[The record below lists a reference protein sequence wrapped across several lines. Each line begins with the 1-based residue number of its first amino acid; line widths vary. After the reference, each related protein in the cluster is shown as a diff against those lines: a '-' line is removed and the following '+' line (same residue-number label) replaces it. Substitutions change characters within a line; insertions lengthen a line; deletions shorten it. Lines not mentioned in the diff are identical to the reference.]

1 MTKLNQESK
10 MSNNSSKVREA
21 IDTLSTYILELT
33 RNYNENNSHSD
44 LHQFLNEIQKELKR
58 LQRAFET
65 RRFFVVTIGALK
77 AGKSTLINALT
88 GYKVSPAG
96 TGAETTKKCSIIM
109 SADDEHQEGITLY
122 RYKKTSSQELN
133 GEERRVTCE
142 KATRSLMDYLKGIC
156 DWNDEF
162 CDFERKTYPLRGHGL
177 DPANSMDNLEYIL
190 TSSDFSGLQQFRDY
204 MLAEIRI
211 RIAPDKR
218 SVLSQNV
225 AIIDMPGLD
234 GTLAGVDSDD
244 VNPAGNPVNFL
255 PKFSHLFLLVQSSI
269 SGLNRTTA
277 SKLKEWQAGKKSTPV
292 YLVFNIINSKSDWC
306 NDQSIKQESEER
318 QRRALAELKQQKVFF
333 RDCYTVNAA
342 KAWEACQRDE
352 YEQCWKPGITEIGLR
367 QASDIEVLIEALQ
380 KDFTEQT
387 DRIIQEDA
395 VNGVSNALRK
405 FIERANALKDK
416 ASINRDTLNDERD
429 IWEKIMQCLDDCNNE
444 IKRDNIQSLLG
455 SSWDK
460 KLPEANKKASD
471 AIAQGLQFP
480 WLDDKKDNYAQVE
493 QLALNV
499 WDSLQKA
506 HVEQGFIGAL
516 NDLMKSEFKNF
527 YANLNSRLDDL
538 KNDYPQYGACIDF
551 VKGEI
556 RHFSQWVDASSE
568 LQSQYSPRKL
578 VDRIDKEELSGWIS
592 KPWFQRTLEKYGIKF
607 IDKFQHD
614 FLQELATT
622 VKSKM
627 SSYCI
632 TSDQHS
638 SCLLN
643 KRVNAVKTHLEET
656 QEKKKE
662 KLNVEIAQYDEII
675 KLIPEL
681 VEHINFLDD
690 ACVAFERALSV

>member
-1 MTKLNQESK
+1 
-10 MSNNSSKVREA
+10 MSSNSSKVKDA
-21 IDTLSTYILELT
+21 IDTLSGYIQGLVDKYEK
-33 RNYNENNSHSD
+33 NDQAPD
-44 LHQFLNEIQKELKR
+44 LYLFLCEIQKELKR
-58 LQRAFET
+58 LQRAFNT

-122 RYKKTSSQELN
+122 RYKKTTSRELN
-133 GEERRVTCE
+133 DEERRLTCE
-142 KATRSLMDYLKGIC
+142 KATRSLMDYFKGIC
-156 DWNDEF
+156 DWNDDL
-162 CDFERKTYPLRGHGL
+162 CDFERKTFPLCGHGL
-177 DPANSMDNLEYIL
+177 DPSNVLGNLDYIL

-211 RIAPDKR
+211 KIEQNRR

-255 PKFSHLFLLVQSSI
+255 PMYCHLFFLVQSSI

-318 QRRALAELKQQKVFF
+318 QKRALAELKQQKVYY

-342 KAWEACQRDE
+342 KAWESCQRED
-352 YEQCWKPGITEIGLR
+352 YEHSWKPGITDIGLR
-367 QASDIEVLIEALQ
+367 QASDVEVLIDALQ

-395 VNGVSNALRK
+395 VNGVSNALRT
-405 FIERANALKDK
+405 FIERANALKAEANAK
-416 ASINRDTLNDERD
+416 RDSLNDERD

-460 KLPEANKKASD
+460 IMPEATKKASD
-471 AIAQGLQFP
+471 AIIEGLKFP
-480 WLDDKKDNYAQVE
+480 WLDDKKDQYAQVE
-493 QLALNV
+493 QLALHV
-499 WDSLQKA
+499 WDSLQRA
-506 HVEQGFIGAL
+506 HVEQGFIGGL
-516 NDLMKSEFKNF
+516 NELMKSEFKNF
-527 YANLNSRLDDL
+527 YGNLNSRLDDL
-538 KNDYPQYGACIDF
+538 KNDSPQYGACIDF
-551 VKGEI
+551 VKGGI
-556 RHFSQWVDASSE
+556 RHFSQWTDAGPE
-568 LQSQYSPRKL
+568 LQAQYSPQPL
-578 VDRIDKEELSGWIS
+578 VDRINKEELSGWLS
-592 KPWFQRTLEKYGIKF
+592 KPWFQKTLEKYGIKF

-614 FLQELATT
+614 FLQELTTT
-622 VKSKM
+622 VKSSM
-627 SSYCI
+627 SSFCI
-632 TSDQHS
+632 TSDPHS
-638 SCLLN
+638 ACLFN
-643 KRVNAVKTHLEET
+643 RKDNAVKVHLET
-656 QEKKKE
+656 THKKKKE
-662 KLNVEIAQYDEII
+662 KLNAEIAQYDEII
-675 KLIPEL
+675 KLIPDL
-681 VEHINFLDD
+681 VEHINLLEDS
-690 ACVAFERALSV
+690 CVAFEWAISI